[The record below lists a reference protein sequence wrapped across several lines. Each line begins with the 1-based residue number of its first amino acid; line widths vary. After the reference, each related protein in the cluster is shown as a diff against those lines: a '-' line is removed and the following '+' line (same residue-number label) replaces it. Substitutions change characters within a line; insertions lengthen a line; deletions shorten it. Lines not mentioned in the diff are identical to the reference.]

1 MEYVTIV
8 NRTSKDLKGT
18 WDGREYTIKPGKSEF
33 PRMKAEKFKAQN
45 PVMGS
50 LDPRTGY
57 RDFKIGIVENKDP
70 IEPLPEDLKEGVE
83 QWDRSKL
90 TGAKPSEVV
99 PGDNGLYSL
108 GRTAGSGSVASSGGF
123 VSNSGTDK
131 G

>member
-1 MEYVTIV
+1 MEFVTVV
-8 NRTSKDLKGT
+8 NRTKTDLKGT
-18 WDGREYTIKPGKSEF
+18 WDGREYTIPPGKSEY
-33 PRMKAEKFKAQN
+33 PRIKAEKFKAQN

-57 RDFKIGIVENKDP
+57 REYKIGIVENKDP
-70 IEPLPEDLKEGVE
+70 IDALPEDLKEGVE

-90 TGAKPSEVV
+90 IGAKPSEIV

-108 GRTAGSGSVASSGGF
+108 GRTAGSGAVVPSGGF
-123 VSNSGTDK
+123 TPNSGSDR

>member
-1 MEYVTIV
+1 MEYVTLV
-8 NRTSKDLKGT
+8 NRMKVNLKGT
-18 WDGREYTIKPGKSEF
+18 WDGREYTIPPGKSEF
-33 PRMKAEKFKAQN
+33 PRFKAEKFKAQN

-57 RDFKIGIVENKDP
+57 RDYKIGILENKDR
-70 IEPLPEDLKEGVE
+70 IDPLPDDLKEGVE

-108 GRTAGSGSVASSGGF
+108 GRTAGSGSTVASGGF
-123 VSNSGTDK
+123 TPNGNSEK